1 MRFRSPITLI
11 PSNLLPL
18 RGLRRTSLLIVLL
31 IAGCAPAAS
40 EPVQPETSVLPA
52 EPVTEEQQALPTP
65 TATLAPVIATEPV
78 MTEAPTIEPQ
88 VVVTS
93 RGPNLEAT
101 DPSTVSLASGELQ
114 LVEFFRFT

>member
-1 MRFRSPITLI
+1 MRFRSPIALG
-11 PSNLLPL
+11 PSTMHM
-18 RGLRRTSLLIVLL
+18 TSLLIILL

-40 EPVQPETSVLPA
+40 EPVQPEAPVLPA
-52 EPVTEEQQALPTP
+52 EPVTEEPPAPPTP
-65 TATLAPVIATEPV
+65 TATLAPVVATEPA

>member
-1 MRFRSPITLI
+1 MKFRSPNTLG
-11 PSNLLPL
+11 PSTLL
-18 RGLRRTSLLIVLL
+18 RTSLLAVLL
-31 IAGCAPAAS
+31 LVGCAPAAPA
-40 EPVQPETSVLPA
+40 PVQPEAPVLPTESLIE
-52 EPVTEEQQALPTP
+52 EPQAAPTP
-65 TATLAPVIATEPV
+65 TATLAPVVATEPA
-78 MTEAPTIEPQ
+78 MTEAPTVEPQ

>member
-1 MRFRSPITLI
+1 MLM
-11 PSNLLPL
+11 
-18 RGLRRTSLLIVLL
+18 TSLLIILL

-40 EPVQPETSVLPA
+40 EPVQPEAPVLPA
-52 EPVTEEQQALPTP
+52 EPVTEEPPAPPTP
-65 TATLAPVIATEPV
+65 TATLAPVVATEPS
-78 MTEAPTIEPQ
+78 MTEAPAVEPQ